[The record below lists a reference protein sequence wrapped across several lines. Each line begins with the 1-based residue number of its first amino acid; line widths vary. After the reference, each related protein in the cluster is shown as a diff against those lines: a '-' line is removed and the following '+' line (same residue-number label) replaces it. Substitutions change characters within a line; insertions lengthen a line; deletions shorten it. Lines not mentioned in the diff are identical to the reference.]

1 MYIYKPFRVH
11 IVTTKKG
18 MIIFSK
24 SLIHQRHLGSA
35 MLAALLKHFVTAL
48 YNANIYRDIFLL

>member
-1 MYIYKPFRVH
+1 
-11 IVTTKKG
+11 